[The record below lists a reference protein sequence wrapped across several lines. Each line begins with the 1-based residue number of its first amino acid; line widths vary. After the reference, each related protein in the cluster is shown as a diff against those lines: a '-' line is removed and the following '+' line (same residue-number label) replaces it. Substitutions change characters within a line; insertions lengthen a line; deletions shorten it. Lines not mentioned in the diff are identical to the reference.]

1 MPKGDGIALLHDAL
15 NGPALAPVGVS
26 SRNGGTLGG
35 GLRLRLGLFRGGLSG
50 SFYIAEQIN
59 RHKS

>member
-1 MPKGDGIALLHDAL
+1 MPKGDYVALL
-15 NGPALAPVGVS
+15 NPGRNS
-26 SRNGGTLGG
+26 SRLTPVVVTRNRGTLGG
-35 GLRLRLGLFRGGLSG
+35 ELRGREGFLFRGGLSG